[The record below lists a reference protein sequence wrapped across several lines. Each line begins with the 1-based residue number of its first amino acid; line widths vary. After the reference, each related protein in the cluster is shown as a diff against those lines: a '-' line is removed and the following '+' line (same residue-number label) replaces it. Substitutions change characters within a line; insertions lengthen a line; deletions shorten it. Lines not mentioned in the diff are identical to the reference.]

1 MDKLLTT
8 KSKPAKPAKPA
19 KPEKPVAKPRLKPK
33 PDLKPKPTPKPR
45 FAEAGAGEE
54 ELFGGG
60 VPTAKP
66 RKLEK
71 PPVPKKKPT
80 GGDEDLFVHARKQ
93 SFNRFVSMIF
103 FCGGAAVMAMYFPPK
118 SGNRPFLKNIQILVD
133 TIPQY

>member
-60 VPTAKP
+60 VPIAKP
-66 RKLEK
+66 RKPEK
-71 PPVPKKKPT
+71 PPVPKKKAT

-93 SFNRFVSMIF
+93 SFNRFVSMSF
-103 FCGGAAVMAMYFPPK
+103 FGAPAVMAMFFTPK
-118 SGNRPFLKNIQILVD
+118 SGNRPFLKNIQILVN

>member
-66 RKLEK
+66 RKPGK
-71 PPVPKKKPT
+71 PPVPKKKAT
-80 GGDEDLFVHARKQ
+80 GGDEDLFVQARKQ
-93 SFNRFVSMIF
+93 SFNRFVSMTF
-103 FCGGAAVMAMYFPPK
+103 FLWRASCI
-118 SGNRPFLKNIQILVD
+118 GNVL
-133 TIPQY
+133 YS

>member
-66 RKLEK
+66 RKPEK
-71 PPVPKKKPT
+71 PPVPKRNAT
-80 GGDEDLFVHARKQ
+80 GEDEDLFVQARKQ
-93 SFNRFVSMIF
+93 SFNRFVSVILF
-103 FCGGAAVMAMYFPPK
+103 YF
-118 SGNRPFLKNIQILVD
+118 GQL
-133 TIPQY
+133 